1 MNTALLFTSDPA
13 HFLCLPAT
21 RPCSSSC
28 FKRSPEL
35 LWAWHVNFQQQ
46 APSHCHQLLT
56 PSQQLAHSSLYPV
69 LTEEIPPQPYACR
82 DQARACTQAWGF
94 RPAARLAAGI
104 ISAQNLKGKV

>member
-1 MNTALLFTSDPA
+1 MSASHAALQQLLLQTQPGA
-13 HFLCLPAT
+13 ALGLARRLPT
-21 RPCSSSC
+21 TGSISLPS
-28 FKRSPEL
+28 
-35 LWAWHVNFQQQ
+35 
-46 APSHCHQLLT
+46 APYSFLT

-82 DQARACTQAWGF
+82 DQAHACTQARGF